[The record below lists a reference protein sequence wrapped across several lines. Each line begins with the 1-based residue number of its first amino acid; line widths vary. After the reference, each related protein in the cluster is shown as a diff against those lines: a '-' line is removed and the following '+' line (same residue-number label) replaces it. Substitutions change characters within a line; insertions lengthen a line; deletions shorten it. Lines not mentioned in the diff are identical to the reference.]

1 MKRAFILFL
10 AAIMLLTCLAGC
22 GGNTATEAGGGSS
35 TSSAIELALDTFPP
49 TLHPH
54 EFTSINEY
62 SVVFNIYE
70 PLVYVM
76 DDGSEQFLMAESYEV
91 SEDGRVYTFQLRSG
105 VKFHNG
111 EVMTADDVV
120 FSLESAVADPYMATY
135 VSAIAGVEKVDDT
148 HVAITLSAPSAAF
161 MRNQKYI
168 TILNEKFC
176 AENASLANCAC
187 GTGPYMLHDYSDGV
201 SITLSAFSDYWQGA
215 ASIGTVTYNYIGD
228 TATKTMSFES
238 GDLTFINVPA
248 SDWDRISANSDYRS
262 GSTTQDLVQW
272 LVLNSEAAP
281 LDDVRVR
288 QAVYRAIN
296 KEDVLAIAANGAGT
310 VANVMADPR
319 IIAGAT
325 DDFPYL
331 TFDQEKARSLLAEAG
346 YPDGVDI
353 GEITY
358 VGGTSWEKI
367 AAAVQSNLADVGIT
381 VTMKS
386 MDASAIFSS
395 LASGDFTVGVLG
407 SGLGRDYS
415 LYSQLYTMDYL
426 DVLDM
431 CRLQDP
437 EVDSKF
443 AEAAITVDKTARE
456 AIYKDLIQQLETG
469 AYYIPVF
476 YEDFI
481 WASDPGFTPFID
493 DGALMIYRCTME

>member
-1 MKRAFILFL
+1 MKRTFILFL
-10 AAIMLLTCLAGC
+10 AAIMLLTCLTGC
-22 GGNTATEAGGGSS
+22 GGNTATETGGGSS

-54 EFTSINEY
+54 EFPSINEY

-135 VSAIAGVEKVDDT
+135 
-148 HVAITLSAPSAAF
+148 
-161 MRNQKYI
+161 
-168 TILNEKFC
+168 
-176 AENASLANCAC
+176 
-187 GTGPYMLHDYSDGV
+187 
-201 SITLSAFSDYWQGA
+201 
-215 ASIGTVTYNYIGD
+215 
-228 TATKTMSFES
+228 
-238 GDLTFINVPA
+238 
-248 SDWDRISANSDYRS
+248 ISANSDYRS

-288 QAVYRAIN
+288 QAVYCAIN
-296 KEDVLAIAANGAGT
+296 KEDVLAIAANRAGT

-358 VGGTSWEKI
+358 MGGTSWEKI

-443 AEAAITVDKTARE
+443 AEAAITVDKTVRE

>member
-1 MKRAFILFL
+1 M
-10 AAIMLLTCLAGC
+10 
-22 GGNTATEAGGGSS
+22 
-35 TSSAIELALDTFPP
+35 
-49 TLHPH
+49 
-54 EFTSINEY
+54 
-62 SVVFNIYE
+62 VFNIYE

-135 VSAIAGVEKVDDT
+135 
-148 HVAITLSAPSAAF
+148 
-161 MRNQKYI
+161 
-168 TILNEKFC
+168 
-176 AENASLANCAC
+176 
-187 GTGPYMLHDYSDGV
+187 
-201 SITLSAFSDYWQGA
+201 
-215 ASIGTVTYNYIGD
+215 
-228 TATKTMSFES
+228 
-238 GDLTFINVPA
+238 
-248 SDWDRISANSDYRS
+248 ISANSDYRS

-288 QAVYRAIN
+288 QAVYCAIN

-358 VGGTSWEKI
+358 MGGTSWEKI

-431 CRLQDP
+431 CRHRTPRL
-437 EVDSKF
+437 
-443 AEAAITVDKTARE
+443 TANSQRPPSP
-456 AIYKDLIQQLETG
+456 LTRPCG
-469 AYYIPVF
+469 RR
-476 YEDFI
+476 
-481 WASDPGFTPFID
+481 FT
-493 DGALMIYRCTME
+493 RT